1 MMLWSRHEPARGN
14 AFHADGGLSV
24 GLPLEKEKQGSPQ
37 VLERISKSIVGTRRF
52 CYSLDKLVCRRLA
65 YNGDHHLQGN
75 AAASLKLAHPG
86 ADELLASCPRMDSH
100 QVPWQHCRKKSS
112 AASCLYGGTTH
123 RGSHD
128 GIKSL
133 LPRLNT
139 QPAERAPNCPTS
151 QIPNFPTA
159 RLLKFPTSQLPWAP
173 PASCRHIVSAPS
185 LLSSAAVPFYFRL
198 VSSFSSPASLDPTSL
213 RLHPFASEGSL
224 AGHPHS
230 LHHEASA
237 L

>member
-1 MMLWSRHEPARGN
+1 MSACR
-14 AFHADGGLSV
+14 S
-24 GLPLEKEKQGSPQ
+24 EKEKQGSPQ

-75 AAASLKLAHPG
+75 AAASLKLAHQG
-86 ADELLASCPRMDSH
+86 ADELHASCPRMDSH

-159 RLLKFPTSQLPWAP
+159 LGSACVLQTHRLCPVFALFRRCPILLPSRLVFLFSSISRPNISASASFRFRGLSGWPPTL
-173 PASCRHIVSAPS
+173 APS
-185 LLSSAAVPFYFRL
+185 RGVCP
-198 VSSFSSPASLDPTSL
+198 
-213 RLHPFASEGSL
+213 L
-224 AGHPHS
+224 A
-230 LHHEASA
+230 LNA
-237 L
+237 